1 MEFLQNRSEQLADY
15 LRKGI
20 QTGELI
26 NPLPPSRA
34 WCEKLGVGRPNLLRA
49 LQILESEGLLKI
61 SAKGVVLVPVK
72 KKKKDLHSSKTVRWL
87 YPTGNTVDFATH
99 FSALFEQL
107 QLHDIRLSMECCT
120 QERLKSIGE
129 KKNLS
134 HEFFILTRM
143 PLVFQKLFEKFK
155 KPCIVLGLTK
165 PEVSLPYLSPDLAG
179 STRHA
184 TLSLL
189 RRGVKRL
196 VLLNIRTKAEGPA
209 RVEEVFRKTC
219 KEWPHQP
226 VQDEV
231 ILAWNDYNYMRSAI
245 KRLVNTIREPCGFL
259 VCAPVP
265 VSLLVSHLLQKG
277 IPIPQQAEIIAI
289 EHQPEAVQF
298 SVPVTLYS
306 ISRQNY
312 VRPLVRAALHYFE
325 TGLVIKEQKLLPMNM
340 TVEG

>member
-1 MEFLQNRSEQLADY
+1 MEFLQNRSEQLADF

-20 QTGELI
+20 HTGELI

-61 SAKGVVLVPVK
+61 SAKGVVLLPVK
-72 KKKKDLHSSKTVRWL
+72 KKRKDLHSSKTVRWL
-87 YPTGNTVDFATH
+87 YPTGNTVDFTIH

-107 QLHDIRLSMECCT
+107 QLHEIRLSMECCT
-120 QERLKSIGE
+120 QERLKSIGA
-129 KKNLS
+129 KKTRS
-134 HEFFILTRM
+134 HDFFILTRM
-143 PLVFQKLFEKFK
+143 PLSFQKMFLKFK
-155 KPCIVLGLTK
+155 KPCMLLGLTK
-165 PEVSLPYLSPDLAG
+165 PGIPLPYLSPDLGG

-184 TLSLL
+184 ALSLL

-209 RVEEVFRKTC
+209 RVEENFRQTC

-231 ILAWNDYNYMRSAI
+231 IFVWNDFNSMRAAMRRI
-245 KRLVNTIREPCGFL
+245 VNTIHEPCGFL

-265 VSLLVSHLLQKG
+265 VSLLVTLLLQKG

-289 EHQPEAVQF
+289 EHQPETVQF
-298 SVPVTLYS
+298 SVPITLYS
-306 ISRQNY
+306 ISRKNY
-312 VRPLVRAALHYFE
+312 VKPLVQAALHYFE
-325 TGLVIKEQKLLPMNM
+325 TGMVINEQKLLPMTM